1 MRWREFWQMRAYGT
15 AAKRA
20 SLRKRLLDVNPFFW
34 LAARSWFKPAGVWL
48 ALMFVGGWWLFV
60 LVVLH
65 FSWTEES
72 FCLTTGFMLNCLLK
86 LWIAIEAGQR
96 LAEDQKIGALELLLT
111 TPLSV
116 RDILRGQLLA
126 LGRQFLGPL
135 RVVLAVELFLVI
147 AASQRSF
154 QTSAEVFSFGVRGLI
169 MLLADLGAVIGVA
182 IASALTARSPN
193 HASVTTVFR
202 VLILPSLAF
211 LAVSLVTVI
220 SGAPRGPNSEWK
232 FYILLWFWLGIGADI
247 IFGLPAWWQ
256 VLTRFRQLAV
266 RRYGFAPA
274 PIAG

>member
-1 MRWREFWQMRAYGT
+1 MRAYGT
-15 AAKRA
+15 PAKRA

-116 RDILRGQLLA
+116 RDILRGQLLS

-135 RVVLAVELFLVI
+135 LVVLAVELFLVI
-147 AASQRSF
+147 AVSSVP
-154 QTSAEVFSFGVRGLI
+154 ELVL
-169 MLLADLGAVIGVA
+169 
-182 IASALTARSPN
+182 ARSR
-193 HASVTTVFR
+193 S
-202 VLILPSLAF
+202 AF
-211 LAVSLVTVI
+211 
-220 SGAPRGPNSEWK
+220 
-232 FYILLWFWLGIGADI
+232 
-247 IFGLPAWWQ
+247 
-256 VLTRFRQLAV
+256 
-266 RRYGFAPA
+266 
-274 PIAG
+274 

>member
-1 MRWREFWQMRAYGT
+1 
-15 AAKRA
+15 
-20 SLRKRLLDVNPFFW
+20 
-34 LAARSWFKPAGVWL
+34 
-48 ALMFVGGWWLFV
+48 
-60 LVVLH
+60 
-65 FSWTEES
+65 
-72 FCLTTGFMLNCLLK
+72 
-86 LWIAIEAGQR
+86 
-96 LAEDQKIGALELLLT
+96 LLT

-116 RDILRGQLLA
+116 RDILRGQLLS

-135 RVVLAVELFLVI
+135 LVVLAIELFLVI

-154 QTSAEVFSFGVRGLI
+154 QTSADVFSFGVRGLI
-169 MLLADLGAVIGVA
+169 MLLTDLGAVIGVA

-193 HASVTTVFR
+193 HANVTTVFR
-202 VLILPSLAF
+202 VLILPSLVF

-232 FYILLWFWLGIGADI
+232 FYIPLWFWLGIGADI

-256 VLTRFRQLAV
+256 VLTRFPQLAV